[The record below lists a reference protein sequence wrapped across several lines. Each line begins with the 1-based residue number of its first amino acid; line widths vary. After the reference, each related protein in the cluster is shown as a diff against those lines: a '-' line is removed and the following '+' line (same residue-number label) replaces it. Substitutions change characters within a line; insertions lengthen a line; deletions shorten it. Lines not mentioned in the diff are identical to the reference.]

1 MEIFEEGQKSR
12 SEIARGEVA
21 RKRKSGRAKAEKKVL
36 GSGPLVLG
44 KAKARA
50 EEKVLGSGPLVLG
63 KEKAG
68 KAGNEFAR
76 G

>member
-1 MEIFEEGQKSR
+1 MLGKSR
-12 SEIARGEVA
+12 DEEKQG
-21 RKRKSGRAKAEKKVL
+21 RKSKSGREGPRFWAL
-36 GSGPLVLG
+36 GPG
-44 KAKARA
+44 KGKGGRARA